1 MISWHINEQRNYQ
14 LPISRLWSLLTSHNL
29 GVTERRVHEYY
40 EYILLWWYVF
50 TVLPRKYILCPKFY
64 FCLSKLW
71 TWPELKINS
80 QVGGS
85 MGLWLGLGVIQA
97 IQLLVQYILPFLRRK
112 TQKNETRGN
121 KHKEP
126 IKVSTWNS
134 WELCGG
140 FYFFQTKFERH
151 QITEQNLHRLL
162 PVTIYYEVSI

>member
-126 IKVSTWNS
+126 IKVSTWN
-134 WELCGG
+134 WIVWRFLLCS
-140 FYFFQTKFERH
+140 KKSERQ

-162 PVTIYYEVSI
+162 PITIYYEVSI

>member
-1 MISWHINEQRNYQ
+1 MCQKTWYPDTLMNSEITNYQ
-14 LPISRLWSLLTSHNL
+14 FWDSGHYWHLIIWAWQKDGYMNIMSI
-29 GVTERRVHEYY
+29 YY
-40 EYILLWWYVF
+40 SVICIYRTTPKIY
-50 TVLPRKYILCPKFY
+50 PKFY

-121 KHKEP
+121 RLKEP

-134 WELCGG
+134 
-140 FYFFQTKFERH
+140 
-151 QITEQNLHRLL
+151 
-162 PVTIYYEVSI
+162 